1 MPNLYPEAPQTQTA
15 EQRLGIEKSKLEL
28 TEYLLA
34 EDPLPMVIRAH
45 LHIERE
51 LLNFIEAC
59 GHPAKA
65 IPSKYAHRIHLA
77 SRLGLS
83 SEFTKQLVFLGK
95 LRNRFAHDQNAV
107 ISKSDAE
114 TFDAAHDR
122 SDTVV
127 EDAYRETLTKLEDTS
142 RKLSVYDLEP
152 KDQVVFHIIAL
163 WAGIAVTAVRTV
175 EAGDSL
181 IKNTTARS

>member
-1 MPNLYPEAPQTQTA
+1 MNSRYTHPIGPPS
-15 EQRLGIEKSKLEL
+15 GVS
-28 TEYLLA
+28 
-34 EDPLPMVIRAH
+34 IRDQGLRCASS
-45 LHIERE
+45 

-122 SDTVV
+122 SDTEV
-127 EDAYRETLTKLEDTS
+127 D
-142 RKLSVYDLEP
+142 P
-152 KDQVVFHIIAL
+152 VF
-163 WAGIAVTAVRTV
+163 GT
-175 EAGDSL
+175 GG
-181 IKNTTARS
+181 